1 MSNPKNLL
9 EKLKS
14 MLNTENG
21 KKPTKYHYVLIVLAL
36 GIGFMLVSNLFTNET
51 NLPKV
56 SQVSGL
62 TSSTEKDADVFKP
75 SDESGGSGS
84 IDKYEQ
90 EYENQLKE
98 ALDSMIGIENALV
111 VVNVDATSEQILEK
125 NSVTQSQTTE
135 ETDPQGGKRTVEDGS
150 TEESVVIIRKGEQ
163 ETPIILQT
171 KKPEIR
177 GVLVVAAGADNI
189 QIKKSI
195 VEAVTRVLGVPS
207 HRVAVSAK
215 KGK

>member
-1 MSNPKNLL
+1 MSDSKNLFQKIKNLL
-9 EKLKS
+9 SLEG
-14 MLNTENG
+14 G
-21 KKPTKYHYVLIVLAL
+21 KKPAKYHYFLIVLAL
-36 GIGFMLVSNLFTNET
+36 GIGFMLVSDLFFSDST
-51 NLPKV
+51 L
-56 SQVSGL
+56 SQSEQATGL
-62 TSSTEKDADVFKP
+62 TASAKKDADVFKP
-75 SDESGGSGS
+75 SGDEGGTGS
-84 IDKYEQ
+84 IAKYEQ

-98 ALDSMIGIENALV
+98 ALESMIGIANVTV
-111 VVNVDATSEQILEK
+111 VVNVEATSEQVLET
-125 NSVTQSQTTE
+125 NTVTQNQTTE
-135 ETDPQGGKRTVEDGS
+135 ETDPQGGKRSVVDGN

-207 HRVAVSAK
+207 HRVAVAAK
-215 KGK
+215 KEK

>member
-1 MSNPKNLL
+1 MSNPKNLF
-9 EKLKS
+9 EKLKG
-14 MLNTENG
+14 MINIENG
-21 KKPTKYHYVLIVLAL
+21 KKPSKYHYVLIVLAI
-36 GIGFMLVSNLFTNET
+36 GIGFMLISNLFTNEAS
-51 NLPKV
+51 LPKV

-62 TSSTEKDADVFKP
+62 TSTASGDADVFKP
-75 SDESGGSGS
+75 SEESGGSGS

-98 ALDSMIGIENALV
+98 ALDSMIGIENAMV

-125 NSVTQSQTTE
+125 NSVSQSQTTE

-207 HRVAVSAK
+207 HRVAVAAK

>member
-14 MLNTENG
+14 MLNAENG

-36 GIGFMLVSNLFTNET
+36 GIGFMLVSNLFTNEAS
-51 NLPKV
+51 LPKV

-125 NSVTQSQTTE
+125 NSVSQSQTTE

-207 HRVAVSAK
+207 HRVAVAAK

>member
-1 MSNPKNLL
+1 MSDPKNVFQKIKSLVSL
-9 EKLKS
+9 EG
-14 MLNTENG
+14 G
-21 KKPTKYHYVLIVLAL
+21 KKPAKYHYFLIVLAL
-36 GIGFMLVSNLFTNET
+36 GIGFMLVSNLVSNDSG
-51 NLPKV
+51 LSQS

-62 TSSTEKDADVFKP
+62 TSSSEKDADVFK
-75 SDESGGSGS
+75 SSGEEGGTGS

-98 ALDSMIGIENALV
+98 ALESMAGIENVTV
-111 VVNVDATSEQILEK
+111 VVNVEATSEQVLET
-125 NSVTQSQTTE
+125 NTVTQNQTTE
-135 ETDPQGGKRTVEDGS
+135 ETDPQGGKRSVVDGN

-195 VEAVTRVLGVPS
+195 VEAVTRVLGVSS
-207 HRVAVSAK
+207 HRVAVAAK
-215 KGK
+215 KEK

>member
-1 MSNPKNLL
+1 
-9 EKLKS
+9 
-14 MLNTENG
+14 
-21 KKPTKYHYVLIVLAL
+21 
-36 GIGFMLVSNLFTNET
+36 MLVSNLFSNEAS
-51 NLPKV
+51 LPKV

-75 SDESGGSGS
+75 SDENGGSGS

-125 NSVTQSQTTE
+125 NSVSQSQTTE

-207 HRVAVSAK
+207 HRVAVAAK

>member
-1 MSNPKNLL
+1 MNSPKQLL
-9 EKLKS
+9 EKLKTL
-14 MLNTENG
+14 LNSENG
-21 KKPTKYHYVLIVLAL
+21 KKPNKYHYLLIALAL
-36 GIGFMLVSNLFTNET
+36 GIGFMLVSNLLSGQTAM
-51 NLPKV
+51 PDV
-56 SQVSGL
+56 SQVSGM
-62 TSSTEKDADVFKP
+62 SSSSDKDEEVFKP
-75 SDESGGSGS
+75 ADEGGGSGS
-84 IDKYEQ
+84 IEKYEQ

-98 ALDSMIGIENALV
+98 ALDSMSGINNAMV
-111 VVNVDATSEQILEK
+111 VVNVEATSEQILER
-125 NSVTQSQTTE
+125 NSVSQNQTTE

-150 TEESVVIIRKGEQ
+150 TEESVVIIRKGDQ

-177 GVLVVAAGADNI
+177 GVLVVAEGADNI

-207 HRVAVSAK
+207 HRVAVAAK

>member
-1 MSNPKNLL
+1 MSDSKNLFHKIKNLL
-9 EKLKS
+9 SLEG
-14 MLNTENG
+14 G
-21 KKPTKYHYVLIVLAL
+21 KKPAKYHYFLIVLAL
-36 GIGFMLVSNLFTNET
+36 GIGFMLVSNLLSKDTSLTQIE
-51 NLPKV
+51 
-56 SQVSGL
+56 QVSGL
-62 TSSTEKDADVFKP
+62 TSSSEKDADVFKP
-75 SDESGGSGS
+75 SGDEGGTGS

-98 ALDSMIGIENALV
+98 ALESMAGIENVTV
-111 VVNVDATSEQILEK
+111 VVNVEATSEQVLEK
-125 NSVTQSQTTE
+125 NTMTQNQTTE
-135 ETDPQGGKRTVEDGS
+135 ETDPQGGKRTVDDGN

-207 HRVAVSAK
+207 HRVAVAAK
-215 KGK
+215 KGN